1 MSVFFFSVRKCSET
15 DTTRLE
21 RERQQ
26 LKAEYEDKIRNL
38 QLEIEKEQETNAKA
52 AVELENLRR
61 HYQDE
66 LHKINQNVPV
76 APSAGTVVQGQQREE
91 TLKKLEPSID
101 RPRHFF

>member
-1 MSVFFFSVRKCSET
+1 M
-15 DTTRLE
+15 RLE

-66 LHKINQNVPV
+66 LNKINQNVPAV
-76 APSAGTVVQGQQREE
+76 STAGTVVQGQREE

-101 RPRHFF
+101 RLRHFRRHLWTNFETLQTLLVPD